1 MEAVFET
8 AIRLAAPLLLAA
20 LGELI
25 VERSGVV
32 NIGIEGMMLVG
43 AFAAFATAVATGSPM
58 AGVGAG
64 AAAAML
70 LGALFALFSVGRKAD
85 QIVVGTAL
93 NLLALGGTGLAM
105 RALFAG
111 AVPTAPGVPVFAVPW
126 LGSLPWL
133 GRVFFHQSLFVY
145 AAFALALAAALFLG
159 RTRAGLRLRAV
170 GEMARAADA
179 EGVSVGRTRLLAV
192 LVGAAAAGLA
202 GSVLTLSHS
211 NVFTEGMTAGR
222 GFIAL
227 AIVIFGRWRPG
238 TVVLAALFFGF
249 ANALQFRLQARGFD
263 LPYPVFL
270 MFPYLVTLLV
280 LTFSAGGTR
289 APAELGRPYRRE
301 DDVMR

>member
-1 MEAVFET
+1 MEALLET
-8 AIRLAAPLLLAA
+8 AVRLAAPLLLAA

-25 VERSGVV
+25 VERSGVI

-43 AFAAFATAVATGSPM
+43 AFAAFALAVATGSPM
-58 AGVGAG
+58 AGALAG
-64 AAAAML
+64 ALAGTL
-70 LGALFALFSVGRKAD
+70 LGALFATFSVVRRAD

-111 AVPTAPGVPVFAVPW
+111 AVPTAASVREIAVPW

-133 GRVFFHQSLFVY
+133 GPVLFRQSLFVY
-145 AAFALALAAALFLG
+145 AALALALAAALFLA

-179 EGVSVGRTRLLAV
+179 EGVSVGRTRFLAV

-227 AIVIFGRWRPG
+227 AIVIFGRWSAG
-238 TVVLAALFFGF
+238 GVVLAALFFGF
-249 ANALQFRLQARGFD
+249 ASALQFRLQARGFD
-263 LPYPVFL
+263 LPYPAFL
-270 MFPYLVTLLV
+270 MFPYLVTLLA
-280 LTFSAGGTR
+280 LTLSSGGTR
-289 APAELGRPYRRE
+289 APADLGRPYRRE
-301 DDVMR
+301 GDAMR